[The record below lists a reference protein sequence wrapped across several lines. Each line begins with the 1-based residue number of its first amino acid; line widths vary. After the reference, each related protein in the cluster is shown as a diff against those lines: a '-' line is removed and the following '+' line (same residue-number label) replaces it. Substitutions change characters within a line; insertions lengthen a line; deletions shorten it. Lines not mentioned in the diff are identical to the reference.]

1 MYIYLS
7 MAVTRRSPLPPSA
20 GTTEASSITRRS
32 STSELGYIARG
43 GVAPFNWSSRT
54 QVRTHA
60 RTHAGWWWWCWWSPR
75 FLPRPPARRV
85 CDVGLTEERAHGEN
99 GNGAPRHRARR
110 IARTHASTSERA
122 CCCGCGMWVVVRC
135 AFGRTRAAARDAR
148 DARAACNVSAR
159 AGTARGVVVCLLL
172 GPLRWARRARAVLSP
187 SYPRFSRVPRNAGVK
202 ITGAQ
207 PT

>member
-1 MYIYLS
+1 
-7 MAVTRRSPLPPSA
+7 MAVTRRSALPPQVRPRRVRSRGEAARASWVTSREA
-20 GTTEASSITRRS
+20 GSLLSIGARVRRS
-32 STSELGYIARG
+32 AR
-43 GVAPFNWSSRT
+43 T
-54 QVRTHA
+54 

-99 GNGAPRHRARR
+99 GNGAPRHHARR
-110 IARTHASTSERA
+110 IARAHASTSERA

-148 DARAACNVSAR
+148 DARAACNISAR
-159 AGTARGVVVCLLL
+159 AVSARGVVVRLLL
-172 GPLRWARRARAVLSP
+172 GQLRWARRARAVLSS
-187 SYPRFSRVPRNAGVK
+187 SYPRFQRAPSGGKTP
-202 ITGAQ
+202 TGTQ

>member
-1 MYIYLS
+1 
-7 MAVTRRSPLPPSA
+7 MACSHVRVSLDLHGSDTALCPPSLRRYDRGEFDHEATQHERA
-20 GTTEASSITRRS
+20 GLHRARRGRS
-32 STSELGYIARG
+32 FQSELAYAG
-43 GVAPFNWSSRT
+43 P
-54 QVRTHA
+54 HA

-75 FLPRPPARRV
+75 FLPRPLARRV

-110 IARTHASTSERA
+110 IARAHARTSERA

-159 AGTARGVVVCLLL
+159 AGTARGVEWSACFWVNSAGLDAPAPSCRLLI
-172 GPLRWARRARAVLSP
+172 
-187 SYPRFSRVPRNAGVK
+187 RVFHAFPATRG
-202 ITGAQ
+202 
-207 PT
+207 